1 VQKEGKWDE
10 KHSSK
15 RRKQVEQTNK
25 QNSEEEEEKTQSE
38 RERERQ
44 IGEERISGRERQ
56 SKLVH
61 K

>member
-1 VQKEGKWDE
+1 MQKEGKWDE

-44 IGEERISGRERQ
+44 IGERANFRKRESGRAN
-56 SKLVH
+56 
-61 K
+61 

>member
-1 VQKEGKWDE
+1 MQKEGKWDE

-44 IGEERISGRERQ
+44 IGERANFRKRAAEQTSA
-56 SKLVH
+56 
-61 K
+61 